1 MSATA
6 LQSIAGQELGR
17 VKRDVVRDVR
27 RAMRRKRVTQ
37 AVLARRM
44 GTSPSAIARM
54 LKLEDRSMSLRLLG
68 RIAFA
73 LGAHVDLQLG
83 GQRRGRPL
91 E

>member
-1 MSATA
+1 MSAAA

-37 AVLARRM
+37 AALARRM

-54 LKLEDRSMSLRLLG
+54 LKFEDRSMSLRFLG
-68 RIAFA
+68 RIAVA
-73 LGAHVDLQLG
+73 LGAQVDLQLG
-83 GQRRGRPL
+83 GRRGKRL
-91 E
+91 N

>member
-6 LQSIAGQELGR
+6 LQSSAGQELGR

-37 AVLARRM
+37 AALARRM
-44 GTSPSAIARM
+44 GTSPSAVARM
-54 LKLEDRSMSLRLLG
+54 LKFEDRSMSLRLLG
-68 RIAFA
+68 RIAVA

-83 GQRRGRPL
+83 GRRRNKTL
-91 E
+91 Q